1 MAIFTQTD
9 TRVFAAASCETI
21 HTLLNLLPLIRQ
33 IDPDSFPLAS
43 IGKRVG
49 VPDWAAEDYREDNAP
64 LAFKVAPTK
73 IAPPQTDTG
82 SIFAGLPNFLIRDII
97 LIETERKRE
106 EEARATHKKN
116 FAPIRMAVDE
126 ARKDIE
132 DGEEFWGDCPYTI
145 GEQIIHLIKIQNQT
159 RKEFMARRAPFEA
172 MPPLLL
178 YPLPHFCEDYNYED
192 YYGWWSGNN
201 DGDSDWDFMTN
212 RYTNYNL
219 P

>member
-1 MAIFTQTD
+1 M
-9 TRVFAAASCETI
+9 RVFFEAGDQIE
-21 HTLLNLLPLIRQ
+21 LLLDLLVDIRQ
-33 IDPDSFPLAS
+33 IDPDSFSLAS

-73 IAPPQTDTG
+73 IAPTPPPPQTDTG
-82 SIFAGLPNFLIRDII
+82 SASIFAGLPNFLIRDII
-97 LIETERKRE
+97 LRETERKRE
-106 EEARATHKKN
+106 EEAHAAALATHKKK
-116 FAPIRMAVDE
+116 FARNIRWAVDE

-159 RKEFMARRAPFEA
+159 PVTAGKPKGSAQ
-172 MPPLLL
+172 
-178 YPLPHFCEDYNYED
+178 YDYED

>member
-97 LIETERKRE
+97 LIETERKKE
-106 EEARATHKKN
+106 EEARKAHKDKLQITLDIIARCEDATD
-116 FAPIRMAVDE
+116 PEWIM
-126 ARKDIE
+126 
-132 DGEEFWGDCPYTI
+132 EEWGQACPYTI
-145 GEQIIHLIKIQNQT
+145 GEQITHLIAIDNDQKA
-159 RKEFMARRAPFEA
+159 EHRRRGWID
-172 MPPLLL
+172 M
-178 YPLPHFCEDYNYED
+178 YPDRYRLDTES
-192 YYGWWSGNN
+192 YYGYWIGEY
-201 DGDSDWDFMTN
+201 DGDSDWDFLRN
-212 RYTNYNL
+212 RYTNHNL

>member
-9 TRVFAAASCETI
+9 TRVFAAASSETI

-73 IAPPQTDTG
+73 IAPPQTDSGGCG

-97 LIETERKRE
+97 LRETERKRE
-106 EEARATHKKN
+106 EEARKKHAEKFQASIDIIARCEDATD
-116 FAPIRMAVDE
+116 PEWIM
-126 ARKDIE
+126 
-132 DGEEFWGDCPYTI
+132 EEWGQVCPYTV
-145 GEQIIHLIKIQNQT
+145 GEQIIHLIAIDNDIHDEHRRKGWINQ
-159 RKEFMARRAPFEA
+159 
-172 MPPLLL
+172 
-178 YPLPHFCEDYNYED
+178 YPYRYHLDTES
-192 YYGWWSGNN
+192 YYGYWTGEFDN
-201 DGDSDWDFMTN
+201 DSDWDFLRN
-212 RYTNYNL
+212 RYTNHNL

>member
-106 EEARATHKKN
+106 EEAHAAALATHKKK
-116 FAPIRMAVDE
+116 FARNLRWAVDE

-132 DGEEFWGDCPYTI
+132 DGETFWGDCPYTI
-145 GEQIIHLIKIQNQT
+145 GEQIIHLIKIQNETPVTPGKPKGSAQ
-159 RKEFMARRAPFEA
+159 
-172 MPPLLL
+172 
-178 YPLPHFCEDYNYED
+178 YNYED